1 MLYRAAS
8 MDIRTCAEIALHVA
22 EEDIR
27 RTFPMRT
34 SPVSVEQESTNGPV
48 DIPGAEVSVYDD
60 DFLGKDVGNESVDEE
75 ELFRATS
82 LPCEADLDQ
91 GYLEVD
97 QHSLISTSLS
107 SRMELEVTSK
117 TLKQWKRTQ
126 TSEEA
131 AYQTWDFS
139 EVADAVDSTASM
151 LSEGRI
157 QTAIPERT
165 GVSGTYF
172 FRKVDSSA
180 NVLGVFNPADEE
192 VQLEPT
198 DLDSAKSSASV
209 LKYIRHSFHSGEGL
223 YKEQAAYLLDHER
236 FAVPN
241 IIKRASLPTVANVR
255 EAFLYVHAR
264 FSNVPQTT
272 IARCDITMND
282 GRTKK
287 TKTGAFQVYVENVGD
302 TDDYGP
308 GVFCVEDVQRIA
320 VLDIRTLN
328 CDRHAGNI
336 LVCRNG
342 SQDPKKYGLVPI
354 DHGYILPDRIVAC
367 PWPAWMDWP
376 QSRHPLSNETKDY
389 VSRLDGEHDAHMLK
403 EQLKGAIN
411 DGSFCTLKIGT
422 ILLTKGVEKGL
433 SLFDIGS
440 LVFVRDPKDSSFLE
454 RTWNEAYSVGYA
466 RQARRACNGA
476 GSDFVG
482 DKYSYAN
489 IAEHSALL
497 PETESFIIKY
507 AFRSVT
513 SP

>member
-1 MLYRAAS
+1 
-8 MDIRTCAEIALHVA
+8 MDIRTRAEIALHVA
-22 EEDIR
+22 DEDIR
-27 RTFPMRT
+27 KTFQMRT
-34 SPVSVEQESTNGPV
+34 SPVSVVQESTNGPV
-48 DIPGAEVSVYDD
+48 DIPGVEISVYDD
-60 DFLGKDVGNESVDEE
+60 DFLEKDVEDESVDEE

-82 LPCEADLDQ
+82 LPCGTSLDH

-97 QHSLISTSLS
+97 QQSLISTSLS

-117 TLKQWKRTQ
+117 TLKQWKRTH

-139 EVADAVDSTASM
+139 EVADAVDNTASM

-157 QTAIPERT
+157 QASVPERT

-180 NVLGVFNPADEE
+180 NVLGVFKPADEE

-236 FAVPN
+236 FS
-241 IIKRASLPTVANVR
+241 K
-255 EAFLYVHAR
+255 
-264 FSNVPQTT
+264 VPQTT

-320 VLDIRTLN
+320 IFDIRTFN

-336 LVCRNG
+336 LVCKNG
-342 SQDPKKYGLVPI
+342 SKLDPKKYGLVPI

-376 QSRHPLSNETKDY
+376 QSRQPLSNEAKEY

-422 ILLTKGVEKGL
+422 LLLTKGVEKGL

-440 LVFVRDPKDSSFLE
+440 LVFVKDPKDSSFLE
-454 RTWNEAYSVGYA
+454 KTWNEAYSVGYA

-507 AFRSVT
+507 TARLIGTKVESLATRSARLDRVRST
-513 SP
+513 PLLSALS

>member
-1 MLYRAAS
+1 

-34 SPVSVEQESTNGPV
+34 SPVSVGQESTNGPV
-48 DIPGAEVSVYDD
+48 DIPGAEVSAYDD
-60 DFLGKDVGNESVDEE
+60 DFLEKDVENESVDEE
-75 ELFRATS
+75 ELFKATS
-82 LPCEADLDQ
+82 LPCGASLDQ

-107 SRMELEVTSK
+107 SRIELEVTSK

-180 NVLGVFNPADEE
+180 NVLGVFKPADEE
-192 VQLEPT
+192 VQLETT

-236 FAVPN
+236 FS
-241 IIKRASLPTVANVR
+241 K
-255 EAFLYVHAR
+255 
-264 FSNVPQTT
+264 VPQTT

-320 VLDIRTLN
+320 IMDIRTLN

-336 LVCRNG
+336 LVCKNG
-342 SQDPKKYGLVPI
+342 SQDTKKYGLVPI

-376 QSRHPLSNETKDY
+376 QSRQPLSNEAKDY
-389 VSRLDGEHDAHMLK
+389 ASRLD
-403 EQLKGAIN
+403 
-411 DGSFCTLKIGT
+411 
-422 ILLTKGVEKGL
+422 GVEKGL

-440 LVFVRDPKDSSFLE
+440 LVFVKDPKDSSFLE
-454 RTWNEAYSVGYA
+454 KTWNEAYSVGYA

-482 DKYSYAN
+482 DNYLYAN

-507 AFRSVT
+507 TARLIGAKVESLATRSAKLDRVRST
-513 SP
+513 PLLSALS